1 MGSEDNICFSRWVHK
16 IIFVC
21 LDGSEDNICFFRWV
35 QKKQLENQARIA
47 RGEDAAPDEDI
58 NKVFKVGHN
67 FDPDRTGTANIS
79 L

>member
-1 MGSEDNICFSRWVHK
+1 MGWVQKIIFVCLYGLGSEDNICLS
-16 IIFVC
+16 
-21 LDGSEDNICFFRWV
+21 RWV

-67 FDPDRTGTANIS
+67 IHPERTGTANIF